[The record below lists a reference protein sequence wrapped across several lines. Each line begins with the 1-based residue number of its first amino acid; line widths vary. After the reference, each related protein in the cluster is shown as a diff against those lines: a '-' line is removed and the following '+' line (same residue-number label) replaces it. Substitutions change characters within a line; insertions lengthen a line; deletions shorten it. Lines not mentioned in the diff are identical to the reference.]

1 MLTTSRTRTR
11 ARVSLPDRLE
21 AVAAAGAALY
31 AAAERGDP
39 MGPRELAQAVEYHQ
53 QYIGILEEM
62 ERAPLN
68 VDQSVTVEVNE
79 RCVKFTDIDKL
90 ANWLAEVM
98 D

>member
-11 ARVSLPDRLE
+11 ARVSPQDRLE

-31 AAAERGDP
+31 DRAARGEP

-68 VDQSVTVEVNE
+68 MDQSVTVELNE
-79 RCVKFTDIDKL
+79 RRVKFTDIDKL
-90 ANWLAEVM
+90 ANWLAEAM